1 MSTLSE
7 RILARGIAAFR
18 RGEASYTGDFYTA
31 SYCNGDVTGLYMV
44 CITCKLDHLT
54 YCAEMNGGEVTE
66 FFKDHFKD
74 ELPFFVA
81 PGSKFGEYFSFAGE
95 DIE

>member
-1 MSTLSE
+1 MTTLTE
-7 RILARGIAAFR
+7 RILARGISPFH
-18 RGEASYTGDFYTA
+18 RGEPSYNGDFYSA

-44 CITCKLDHLT
+44 CITRKSDNFT
-54 YCAEMNGGEVTE
+54 YCAEMKGGELME

-74 ELPFFVA
+74 ELPFFVS
-81 PGSKFGEYFSFAGE
+81 PKSKFWEYFSFAGE